1 MKKYIFLFTL
11 LLTSYTIYAQQPDS
25 TQAKVDSV
33 QAKINVLKAAK
44 DSIKA
49 ADTLRY
55 WKKGGMIGINFTQ
68 SSFTNW
74 AAGGENA
81 LSATGLVN
89 LFANYKKNKTSWDNN
104 LDLAYGI
111 LQSGTAAVRKNEDK
125 IDFSTKFGHYAF
137 LDHWYYSA
145 LLSFKS
151 QFDNGYNY
159 PDDSTIISHFMAPA
173 YVLGAIG
180 LDYKTK
186 DNSFSFFISPVTSK
200 TTIVNDQRLAN
211 EGAFGVDKAE
221 MDTVNGQ
228 YVIVKKGKLVRN
240 EFGGYVKIA
249 FNKDVIKNVN
259 VATKVELFTNY
270 LEKPQN
276 VDVNWELLI
285 GMKVNKYITASISTQ
300 MIYDDDIPVPV
311 EKTDASGVKYMTTG
325 PRLQFKEV
333 LAIGLSYK
341 F

>member
-1 MKKYIFLFTL
+1 MKKYISLFAFLFITF
-11 LLTSYTIYAQQPDS
+11 SIYAQKPDS
-25 TQAKVDSV
+25 TQSKVDSV

-55 WKKGGMIGINFTQ
+55 WKKGGLMGINFMQ

-81 LSATGLVN
+81 LSATALVS
-89 LFANYKKNKTSWDNN
+89 LYANYKKDKSTWDNN
-104 LDLAYGI
+104 LDMAYGI
-111 LQSGTAAVRKNEDK
+111 LQSGTTAVRKNEDK
-125 IDFSTKFGHYAF
+125 IEFSSKYGRYAF
-137 LDHWYYSA
+137 ADHWYYTA

-159 PDDSTIISHFMAPA
+159 PDDSTIVSHFLAPA

-186 DNSFSFFISPVTSK
+186 NNTFSFFVSPLTSK

-228 YVIVKKGKLVRN
+228 YVVVKKGKLVRN
-240 EFGGYVKIA
+240 EFGGYIRIA
-249 FNKDVIKNVN
+249 FNKEVIKNVT
-259 VATKVELFTNY
+259 VTTKVELFSNY
-270 LEKPQN
+270 LKNPQN

-285 GMKVNKYITASISTQ
+285 GMKVNKFITASISTQ
-300 MIYDDDIPVPV
+300 MIYDDDIPVAV
-311 EKTDASGVKYMTTG
+311 QKTDANGVKYMTTG

-333 LAIGLSYK
+333 LAVGLSYK